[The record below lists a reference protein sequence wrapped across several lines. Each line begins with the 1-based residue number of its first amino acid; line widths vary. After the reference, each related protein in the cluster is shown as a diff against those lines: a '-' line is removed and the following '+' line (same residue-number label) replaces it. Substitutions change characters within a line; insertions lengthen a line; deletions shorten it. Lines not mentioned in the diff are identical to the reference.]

1 MVKKLRVDNKKAM
14 EVEKKRTVKTKVVKP
29 KAAEQNHKAVKA
41 TKNVK
46 AAKEQVKQQGVQQ
59 HGAQQQ
65 SVAHKMKAFTTAQK
79 KRTTQVKKH
88 IAGKKSKMTSKE
100 VEKQLDFRKSI
111 QDKIKL
117 HDGKIQKLNTDK
129 CLTLLIK
136 CMDVIK
142 KQLQKNPTPTN
153 KKDRE
158 RVILSLIK
166 INLVDKHFKDRQK
179 IKDEKEFVK
188 AARVQIKDFFKVLN
202 TIK

>member
-14 EVEKKRTVKTKVVKP
+14 DVEKKQTIKKKVVKP
-29 KAAEQNHKAVKA
+29 KVAEQKKH
-41 TKNVK
+41 K
-46 AAKEQVKQQGVQQ
+46 AAKEQVKQQKAQEGAQQ
-59 HGAQQQ
+59 KGQQQ
-65 SVAHKMKAFTTAQK
+65 SVGQKMKAFTTAQK

-111 QDKIKL
+111 QEKIHKN
-117 HDGKIQKLNTDK
+117 DEKIQKLNTDK

>member
-1 MVKKLRVDNKKAM
+1 MVKKLRVDNKKVM

-29 KAAEQNHKAVKA
+29 KAAEQKH
-41 TKNVK
+41 K
-46 AAKEQVKQQGVQQ
+46 AAKEQVKQQG
-59 HGAQQQ
+59 AQQQ
-65 SVAHKMKAFTTAQK
+65 SVAQKMKAFTTAQK

-111 QDKIKL
+111 QEKIQL